1 MLTAQ
6 NTHERVRTRIAG
18 LVREWT
24 ADFSKDDS
32 LGIMSETYEQL
43 RDKGVQ
49 FDTAARPAS
58 PPSVS
63 AEQLRRE
70 EAELQRALEESERE
84 AREGRSRG
92 YGGGSSLTTQGSSSQ
107 AQASTASSSYVA
119 QPSPPVAQP
128 PAPQPYAAP
137 APTHPTRA
145 RALYDFDP
153 DPDQPGELPLRRG
166 DVVRIIDS
174 AYQEWWRGELRGRI
188 GIFPVTCA
196 SRLETPLLT
205 LQTSKWSPIRRPSR
219 SWPKRRP
226 RRTSS
231 RRRAA

>member
-1 MLTAQ
+1 M
-6 NTHERVRTRIAG
+6 RTRIAG

-24 ADFSKDDS
+24 TDFSKDDS
-32 LGIMSETYEQL
+32 LGIMSETYEHL

-49 FDTAARPAS
+49 FDTNARPAS

-84 AREGRSRG
+84 AREGRSRT
-92 YGGGSSLTTQGSSSQ
+92 YGGGSSSTSGQGSSSQ
-107 AQASTASSSYVA
+107 AHASTAASSFAA
-119 QPSPPVAQP
+119 QPPAPVAQP
-128 PAPQPYAAP
+128 PPPQAYTAP
-137 APTHPTRA
+137 APLHPTRA

-174 AYQEWWRGELRGRI
+174 AYHEWWRGELRGRI

-196 SRLETPLLT
+196 SGQAME
-205 LQTSKWSPIRRPSR
+205 
-219 SWPKRRP
+219 P
-226 RRTSS
+226 R
-231 RRRAA
+231 

>member
-1 MLTAQ
+1 MQ

-32 LGIMSETYEQL
+32 LGIMSETYEHL

-84 AREGRSRG
+84 AREGRSRMT
-92 YGGGSSLTTQGSSSQ
+92 GGGTSSTGQGSSSQ
-107 AQASTASSSYVA
+107 TYASTASSSYVA
-119 QPSPPVAQP
+119 QPSPAATQP